1 MIIHTI
7 FHFLSQEDGEFLGAA
22 ELYDH
27 AAELWSENGDVD
39 THINVTGLYGDDLYS
54 VLVNEFAADMCL
66 DDSEVYLTDK
76 NDSEILYAA

>member
-1 MIIHTI
+1 MIITTI

-39 THINVTGLYGDDLYS
+39 THIHVGNLCDDDLYS
-54 VLVNEFAADMCL
+54 VLVNQFAADMGL

-76 NDSEILYAA
+76 NESEILYAA

>member
-1 MIIHTI
+1 MLIHTT

-39 THINVTGLYGDDLYS
+39 THINVTGLYGDELYS
-54 VLVNEFAADMCL
+54 VLVNQFATDMGL
-66 DDSEVYLTDK
+66 DDSDVYLTPE
-76 NDSEILYAA
+76 NESEILYAS